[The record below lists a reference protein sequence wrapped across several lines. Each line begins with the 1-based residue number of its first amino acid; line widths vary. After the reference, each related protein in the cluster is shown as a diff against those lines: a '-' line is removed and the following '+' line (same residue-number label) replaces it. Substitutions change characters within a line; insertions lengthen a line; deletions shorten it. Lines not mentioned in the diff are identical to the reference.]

1 MFVELFKYNY
11 LSMKRFVFNVVAL
24 AVLFISA
31 ACSSSDEPD
40 APKAVPA
47 DGITFSASLS
57 SNGEWFENGDILEAT
72 LNISN
77 LKTLPGVVVNSFKML
92 IDGNVVQEVP
102 FDNGMNFT
110 YKLSGLSHGEHKVSF
125 AANVSGDDY
134 LETDLE
140 KLNFDVCIFNEK
152 PVIKCEATMM
162 ADIEVSASNGET
174 YKHYLELP
182 QTGYELRFPA
192 NFSWQASN
200 GEMPPINVIARMKIE
215 LAEETVGNFEIT
227 ANKYYW
233 NIIDSNPV
241 SEYMFDA
248 GNPLWFDPFYVY
260 PKITVEGE
268 HEGIPLSKT
277 FYTSYKVICDQDAM
291 PK

>member
-11 LSMKRFVFNVVAL
+11 LSMKRFVFNAVAL

-57 SNGEWFENGDILEAT
+57 SYGEWFENGDILEAT

-110 YKLSGLSHGEHKVSF
+110 YKLSGLSHGGHKVSF

-152 PVIKCEATMM
+152 PVIKLEPYMTMHLL
-162 ADIEVSASNGET
+162 ARASNGQEFN
-174 YKHYLELP
+174 HYTEWFS
-182 QTGYELRFPA
+182 TGFEIRVQLYVHWLA
-192 NFSWQASN
+192 NN
-200 GEMPPINVIARMKIE
+200 GEEPPILVTTRLNMN
-215 LAEETVGNFEIT
+215 LAEETVGDFTIT
-227 ANKYYW
+227 SVKNYW
-233 NIIDSNPV
+233 NSIENEPSE
-241 SEYMFDA
+241 EYMFNASD
-248 GNPLWFDPFYVY
+248 PFWFDPFYVY

-268 HEGIPLSKT
+268 HEGIPLRKT

-291 PK
+291 PR

>member
-1 MFVELFKYNY
+1 
-11 LSMKRFVFNVVAL
+11 MKRFVFNVVAL

-140 KLNFDVCIFNEK
+140 KLNFDVCVFNEK
-152 PVIKCEATMM
+152 PVIKLEPYMTMHLL
-162 ADIEVSASNGET
+162 ARASNGQEFEH
-174 YKHYLELP
+174 YKECFS
-182 QTGYELRFPA
+182 TGFEIRVQLYVHWLA
-192 NFSWQASN
+192 NN
-200 GEMPPINVIARMKIE
+200 GEEPPILVTTHLYMN
-215 LAEETVGNFEIT
+215 LAEETVGDFTIT
-227 ANKYYW
+227 SVKNYW
-233 NIIDSNPV
+233 NSIENEPSE
-241 SEYMFDA
+241 EYMFNASD
-248 GNPLWFDPFYVY
+248 PFWFDPFYVY

-268 HEGIPLSKT
+268 HEGIPLRKT